1 MLNLHIDDII
11 TRALKEDI
19 SYEDLATEAIFMDER
34 MARVE
39 LIAKE
44 DGIIAGLDV
53 FKRTFEILAESYRA
67 DLEFESY
74 FKDGDKVK
82 NKDVLMLIK
91 SSTQVILSG
100 ERTALNLLQRMS
112 GISTY
117 AGKMVEALGDDRIR
131 IVDTRKTTPGLRILE
146 KYAVRMGGAHNHRF
160 NLSDCAML
168 KDNHIGAAGG
178 VKEAIEMAK
187 ASLPFTS
194 KIEVETED
202 LDMVKDA
209 IDAGADIIMLDNMDM
224 DMTQKAIDL
233 IDGRAIIEVS
243 GNISL
248 DNIKRYRG
256 MDIDVISSGAI
267 THSAGI
273 LDLSMKNLTIEK

>member
-1 MLNLHIDDII
+1 MLNLHIDEII

-19 SYEDLATEAIFMDER
+19 SYDDLATQAIFKDKR
-34 MARVE
+34 VARID

-44 DGIIAGLDV
+44 EGIIAGLDV
-53 FKRTFEILAESYRA
+53 FKRTFEILAESYKT
-67 DLEFESY
+67 DLDFEVY
-74 FKDGDKVK
+74 FEDGDRVK
-82 NKDVLMLIK
+82 NKDLLMVVR
-91 SSTQVILSG
+91 SSAQVILSA
-100 ERTALNLLQRMS
+100 ERTALNILQRMS
-112 GISTY
+112 GIATY
-117 AGKMVEALGDDRIR
+117 ANKMVEALGDDRIR
-131 IVDTRKTTPGLRILE
+131 VVDTRKTSPGLRILE
-146 KYAVRMGGAHNHRF
+146 KYAVRIGGAHNHRF

-187 ASLPFTS
+187 ASVPFTS

-202 LDMVKDA
+202 LDMVKEA
-209 IDAGADIIMLDNMDM
+209 IDAGAVIIMLDNMDM

-248 DNIKRYRG
+248 YNIKRYRG

-273 LDLSMKNLTIEK
+273 LDLSMKNLSLED